1 MYTAHSCIACDK
13 PRGTISSL
21 ARVYERPRY
30 LPMRS
35 SVQPRLALRAVNFSR
50 GHRPHRSLD
59 FGMYGSD
66 QLWLRTSVLTFSRR
80 DIARPCDRPLAP
92 LDGDTVKS
100 SALEFALLSLL
111 VPGRC
116 ADADFLATWLQL
128 YKLARSRSPYRCAG
142 RGYSSKREATQL
154 RRQIRLSVGKLD
166 CGRETNAFWRSYCS
180 LP

>member
-1 MYTAHSCIACDK
+1 M
-13 PRGTISSL
+13 
-21 ARVYERPRY
+21 
-30 LPMRS
+30 
-35 SVQPRLALRAVNFSR
+35 NFSR
-50 GHRPHRSLD
+50 GRRPHRSLD

-66 QLWLRTSVLTFSRR
+66 QLWLRTSVLAFSCRV

-92 LDGDTVKS
+92 LDGTVKN
-100 SALEFALLSLL
+100 SATEFALLSLL

-116 ADADFLATWLQL
+116 ADADSLATWLQL

-166 CGRETNAFWRSYCS
+166 GGRQTNAFWRSYCS